1 MKTLLMFGSVMVFAL
16 STLAVELTSSN
27 VLGIQQVKQNK
38 NDVVVPVTFAG
49 VGTNGVA
56 ITLADTLYLDNLSM
70 ADTAMVMLNSS
81 SGYYSQWVWL
91 PGFMTGLYWTARR
104 TDDTPIEA
112 ASQVLPR
119 GAGIRVQVAKNSLP
133 IYTLGQ
139 YTSKPRTLTFAA
151 ETTTLVANSSNVD
164 MDLDA
169 IFQGSEFT
177 SWDNLIVRDASQE
190 LVYEYDEAGD
200 PETGRFWFRRE
211 TVRTVVN
218 GNIVTSS
225 KKIFDLNKK
234 KIAPGGNFRFYRGWF
249 LSDVTVCW

>member
-49 VGTNGVA
+49 VGTNGGA
-56 ITLADTLYLDNLSM
+56 ITLAETLYLDNLSM

-119 GAGIRVQVAKNSLP
+119 GAGIRVQAANAAKP
-133 IYTLGQ
+133 VYTLGE
-139 YTSKPRTLTFAA
+139 YTSTNCSVTLNYR
-151 ETTTLVANSSNVD
+151 TTTVLTNPSTTKELDLEVVFSKGGASDYIYVVDNVGETAYQYNPTADSQGRHWYRKTAEHIANEDGTVSSMNTFTY
-164 MDLDA
+164 DLPK
-169 IFQGSEFT
+169 
-177 SWDNLIVRDASQE
+177 V
-190 LVYEYDEAGD
+190 
-200 PETGRFWFRRE
+200 
-211 TVRTVVN
+211 
-218 GNIVTSS
+218 
-225 KKIFDLNKK
+225 
-234 KIAPGGNFRFYRGWF
+234 APGGSFRYRRGTRGD
-249 LSDVTVCW
+249 LTVTW